1 MLLGMVVVVA
11 ITLLASYFLIVISHD
26 VANYESY
33 QYLAYMRLPVL
44 LLLESIVLLFLIA
57 CFLAFPVLI
66 EISQGKPFTRKSVR
80 LLRIMAIC
88 FLLMIAPLLG
98 LVIYTESQVPGSI
111 TNLYAVLG
119 MGIAFLVSNIFG
131 LLASLIE
138 KASEFEEE
146 VNLTI

>member
-1 MLLGMVVVVA
+1 
-11 ITLLASYFLIVISHD
+11 
-26 VANYESY
+26 
-33 QYLAYMRLPVL
+33 
-44 LLLESIVLLFLIA
+44 
-57 CFLAFPVLI
+57 
-66 EISQGKPFTRKSVR
+66 
-80 LLRIMAIC
+80 

-131 LLASLIE
+131 LLASLID